1 MIPPSLS
8 VVASTLTNACGVGW
22 DAVRASLREGR
33 SGLRRFELEWAPPLD
48 TWIGRVGTIEAVRM
62 PARFTAVDSR
72 NNRLAHLCLE
82 QDGFRAAVAAAVAR
96 HGSDRIGL
104 FVGTTTSGM
113 LSTELAFRAWT
124 AGALEPARRPPL
136 TLDRDVHNMHATTA
150 FVRRRLGLAG
160 PAQTISTACSSSAKV
175 FAAAKRFI
183 AAGFC
188 DAAVVGG
195 VDSLAL
201 SALFGFKSLDL
212 LSAAPCRPFAV
223 DRDGISIGEGA
234 GFALLEPGCGGHVS
248 LLGCGESSDAWHMS
262 SPHPEGAGAA
272 AAMRDAL
279 TAAGVDAAAID
290 YVNLHGTASRANDVA
305 EDCAITTVF
314 GRTTAVS
321 STKGF
326 TGHTLGAA
334 GITEALV
341 TVAALADQWIP
352 GTVNCAS
359 VDPALGSAV
368 VRESRAQ
375 PLRTAMSNSFGFGGS
390 NCALVFGV
398 TR

>member
-1 MIPPSLS
+1 M
-8 VVASTLTNACGVGW
+8 
-22 DAVRASLREGR
+22 RASLREGR
-33 SGLRRFELEWAPPLD
+33 SGLRHFDLEWAPPID
-48 TWIGRVGTIEAVRM
+48 TWIGRVDALEAVRM
-62 PARFTAVDSR
+62 PAGFAAVDSR

-96 HGSDRIGL
+96 HGADRIGL
-104 FVGTTTSGM
+104 FVGTTTSGI
-113 LSTELAFRAWT
+113 LSTELAFRAW
-124 AGALEPARRPPL
+124 AMDAPDSRPRPDARSR
-136 TLDRDVHNMHATTA
+136 RAQHACDHG
-150 FVRRRLGLAG
+150 VRARRLGLAG

-175 FAAAKRFI
+175 FAAAQRFI

-201 SALFGFKSLDL
+201 STLFGFKSLDL

-234 GFALLEPGCGGHVS
+234 GFALLEPGDGGRVR

-262 SPHPEGAGAA
+262 SPHPDGAGAA

-279 TAAGVDAAAID
+279 AAAGVDASAID

-305 EDCAITTVF
+305 EDRAITTVL
-314 GRTTAVS
+314 GTTTPVS
-321 STKGF
+321 STKGY

-334 GITEALV
+334 GITEALI
-341 TVAALADQWIP
+341 TVAALVDQWVP
-352 GTVNCAS
+352 GTKNCVN

-368 VRESRAQ
+368 IRESRAQ
-375 PLRTAMSNSFGFGGS
+375 RLRIAMSNSFGFGGS

-398 TR
+398 AR

>member
-22 DAVRASLREGR
+22 DAVRATLREGR
-33 SGLRRFELEWAPPLD
+33 SGLRRFDLAWAPPLD

-62 PARFTAVDSR
+62 PAGFAAVDSR

-124 AGALEPARRPPL
+124 TGAQEPAQCPRL
-136 TLDRDVHNMHATTA
+136 ARDVHNMHATTA
-150 FVRRRLGLAG
+150 FVRHRLGLAG

-201 SALFGFKSLDL
+201 STLFGFKSLDL

-234 GFALLEPGCGGHVS
+234 GFALLEPDGGGQVG

-272 AAMRDAL
+272 AAMRHAL
-279 TAAGVDAAAID
+279 AAAGVDAAAID

-305 EDCAITTVF
+305 EDRAIRSVF
-314 GRTTAVS
+314 GTTTAAS

-341 TVAALADQWIP
+341 TIAALADQWIP

-359 VDPALGSAV
+359 VDPALGSTV

-375 PLRTAMSNSFGFGGS
+375 PLRIAMSNSFGFGGS